1 MRDWS
6 SSLPSSLSQDLIA
19 SVVRSWLSEQSEGD
33 AKAPDADRHKMAAPL
48 SKRVAERERFELSLG
63 LHL

>member
-48 SKRVAERERFELSLG
+48 SKRVAGHR
-63 LHL
+63 